1 MGRAVRAD
9 KQARAALHHFRKWYA
24 DGVENMNFG
33 WYRCHLEDS
42 PLSAARKLTPHSLLY
57 FLLLLTM
64 RLVDQFLKTTASAE
78 SYVQHCVATMHK
90 CPPAIIG
97 LLVYL
102 QAPSL
107 SPSIAVSFPAT
118 SKQRMLDSGSG
129 RAVSKAA
136 SMAQSGS
143 TSAAGAAVV
152 EAATSKPDAATLPRL
167 EIATRYAYSE
177 LDQEARR
184 QLTGIDWS
192 WTCRPDDC
200 EDILA
205 AFSEYQ
211 RSNDFADRCLN
222 LSAVVIEL
230 RLTVQFFSQERLWP
244 RWLLQPNNAR
254 LKRIRETHDAD
265 VDCGNEMLEVI
276 VNLMNLAG
284 AMESVW
290 HQETCTAAPHVQDG
304 DQTNNSSV
312 QDHNFWGNVL
322 ERLLSTLGNKTQNEP
337 REKSVKRG
345 RR

>member
-1 MGRAVRAD
+1 
-9 KQARAALHHFRKWYA
+9 
-24 DGVENMNFG
+24 
-33 WYRCHLEDS
+33 
-42 PLSAARKLTPHSLLY
+42 
-57 FLLLLTM
+57 
-64 RLVDQFLKTTASAE
+64 
-78 SYVQHCVATMHK
+78 MHK

-230 RLTVQFFSQERLWP
+230 RLTVQFFLQERLWP

-276 VNLMNLAG
+276 VNLMDLAG

-304 DQTNNSSV
+304 DETSNSSV
-312 QDHNFWGNVL
+312 RDHSFWGNVL
-322 ERLLSTLGNKTQNEP
+322 ERLLSTLGNKRQNEP
-337 REKSVKRG
+337 REKSVKRA